1 MRPACSGLL
10 LLLLL
15 SACGATTSSTH
26 DDASISTRV
35 KIVLLNDPQVAQ
47 YRIDARTFQGVVT
60 LTGTVKTQAE
70 ADQAVAAAR
79 KAFGVKDV
87 KSEIR
92 VGGSSQTPDTRRQ
105 APVTSYQFSVRIW
118 LRGTPRRTSASGT
131 STTIAGGPQ
140 MKQTVFAVARS
151 ARC

>member
-1 MRPACSGLL
+1 MRPACSVLL

-60 LTGTVKTQAE
+60 LTGTVKTQDEVDRAI
-70 ADQAVAAAR
+70 ATAR
-79 KAFGVKDV
+79 KTRGVKDV
-87 KSEIR
+87 KSEIKI
-92 VGGSSQTPDTRRQ
+92 D
-105 APVTSYQFSVRIW
+105 
-118 LRGTPRRTSASGT
+118 
-131 STTIAGGPQ
+131 AG
-140 MKQTVFAVARS
+140 R
-151 ARC
+151 

>member
-1 MRPACSGLL
+1 MRPACSVLL

-60 LTGTVKTQAE
+60 LTGTVKTQDEVDRAI
-70 ADQAVAAAR
+70 ATAR
-79 KAFGVKDV
+79 KTRGVKDV
-87 KSEIR
+87 KSEIKIDAGR
-92 VGGSSQTPDTRRQ
+92 WTADLV
-105 APVTSYQFSVRIW
+105 
-118 LRGTPRRTSASGT
+118 LSA
-131 STTIAGGPQ
+131 TTDDRLSMCG
-140 MKQTVFAVARS
+140 
-151 ARC
+151 C